1 MTLYVIAPRPD
12 MAERNAAAKPD
23 LWFVSEQDARAY
35 MAGYR
40 DRQALDGFNLYAV
53 EDGPGEHGKVATFL
67 DKCGEALALPTLA
80 VLAIAVWLIL
90 PGEAHAAF
98 KEPAHVARTWADD
111 FAALVAVLIGFSGF
125 CLALIAVVANKLR
138 DKARDYYGENVDG
151 E

>member
-1 MTLYVIAPRPD
+1 MTAPHYIVAASREYADRLARMVERGELRQPFLTRAE
-12 MAERNAAAKPD
+12 AERALANYPNGSGVTYRVYEVAKQSKAGDIAAAI
-23 LWFVSEQDARAY
+23 
-35 MAGYR
+35 
-40 DRQALDGFNLYAV
+40 
-53 EDGPGEHGKVATFL
+53 
-67 DKCGEALALPTLA
+67 TLA
-80 VLAIAVWLIL
+80 ILAIAVWLIL

-138 DKARDYYGENVDG
+138 DKARDYYGENYDG